1 MYPIRL
7 WGLLTLSLITLG
19 CQSGLVSPPG
29 SQNQQNLPPPFMDG
43 NIGFDPTNPD
53 FWGAYP
59 GDTVPLQVDD
69 AQAWWQFSN
78 VPLNWTQNIRLYVH
92 LIESE
97 PNCWD
102 GWVMIGYQE
111 GSQTRWAYFTSKH
124 PLGYERV
131 RVSYKNWYKNLRT
144 CAFNQFFDYQ
154 GKRVFHGFFQ
164 DAYGAVV
171 IVFDDIL
178 DTNDGYGATL
188 SGQLYFKNFR
198 QAPAPQYAGGDGE
211 QCWFLLPPS
220 PYECGTFK
228 VGEKVVTTSA
238 LYPGDGYRRLG
249 SFQGIRS
256 RKALAR

>member
-188 SGQLYFKNFR
+188 SDNCILRTFAK
-198 QAPAPQYAGGDGE
+198 P
-211 QCWFLLPPS
+211 LLPNMRVVMGNNAGSYCRPVPMSAGPS
-220 PYECGTFK
+220 K
-228 VGEKVVTTSA
+228 
-238 LYPGDGYRRLG
+238 LG
-249 SFQGIRS
+249 
-256 RKALAR
+256 KK